1 MARNDE
7 DYDFFGDGQY
17 DDSRSSRRA
26 QNRRPSRRDAGRR
39 FAATKASSPTSIL
52 CRRLAVVSGLLAV
65 VVSAT
70 SAVHEIAPYAIS
82 FMTAVPGRYIALM
95 AAVLIGITLIL
106 VIAAVILMGFAL
118 SWLLLVDL
126 GTDPCTLLNQT
137 ISTRLGI
144 SIGNWQALFNTV
156 LLIFVIIFGGRN
168 LGFGTLANM
177 FLVGYSI
184 DFFSWIWAKVLPA
197 DLFTSMGVR
206 IAVLIPALILF
217 ILAASFY
224 MDVDMGTAPYDAVSF
239 IISTHLPNV
248 SFRVIR
254 IVYDFVVT
262 AIAVLLGGKLGI
274 VTVLMVITLGPVI
287 EWLGNIMKQHLNI
300 FDD

>member
-82 FMTAVPGRYIALM
+82 FMTAVPGRYIALT

-206 IAVLIPALILF
+206 IAVLIPALVLF

>member
-106 VIAAVILMGFAL
+106 VIAARVTMPRYATHGEVGAGGIIALVCAIVCLVIGVAVGVLFPEGLIQQSNDKAPVEDTAQMEQGIEQAAGACKEGWQGL
-118 SWLLLVDL
+118 DTGGLPGITTVQMC
-126 GTDPCTLLNQT
+126 TDPRVAFVSFESESSAAISRAPIESKISELLSQYADNEQTKGDWRLLNGKRWMVFGEASKMTALQQQWGGELET
-137 ISTRLGI
+137 ITAAADTADS
-144 SIGNWQALFNTV
+144 GNA
-156 LLIFVIIFGGRN
+156 
-168 LGFGTLANM
+168 
-177 FLVGYSI
+177 
-184 DFFSWIWAKVLPA
+184 
-197 DLFTSMGVR
+197 
-206 IAVLIPALILF
+206 
-217 ILAASFY
+217 
-224 MDVDMGTAPYDAVSF
+224 
-239 IISTHLPNV
+239 
-248 SFRVIR
+248 
-254 IVYDFVVT
+254 
-262 AIAVLLGGKLGI
+262 
-274 VTVLMVITLGPVI
+274 
-287 EWLGNIMKQHLNI
+287 
-300 FDD
+300 

>member
-106 VIAAVILMGFAL
+106 VIAARVTMPRYATHGGVGAGGIIALVCAIVCLVIGVA
-118 SWLLLVDL
+118 V
-126 GTDPCTLLNQT
+126 GV
-137 ISTRLGI
+137 
-144 SIGNWQALFNTV
+144 LFPEG
-156 LLIFVIIFGGRN
+156 LIQQSNDKAPVEDTAQMARAKKDGRG
-168 LGFGTLANM
+168 L
-177 FLVGYSI
+177 I
-184 DFFSWIWAKVLPA
+184 
-197 DLFTSMGVR
+197 R
-206 IAVLIPALILF
+206 AVCRASPPYRCALIREWPSYPLNRNRPQPS
-217 ILAASFY
+217 A
-224 MDVDMGTAPYDAVSF
+224 G
-239 IISTHLPNV
+239 HLSKARFPNC
-248 SFRVIR
+248 
-254 IVYDFVVT
+254 
-262 AIAVLLGGKLGI
+262 
-274 VTVLMVITLGPVI
+274 
-287 EWLGNIMKQHLNI
+287 
-300 FDD
+300 

>member
-26 QNRRPSRRDAGRR
+26 QNQRPSRRDAGRR

-106 VIAAVILMGFAL
+106 VIAARVTMPRYATHGGAGGIIALVCAIVCLVIGVAVGVLFPEGLIQQSNDKAPVEDTAQMEQGIEQAAGACKEGWQGL
-118 SWLLLVDL
+118 DTGGLPGITTVQMC
-126 GTDPCTLLNQT
+126 TDPRVAFVSFESESSAAISRAPIESKISELLSQYADNEQTKGDWRLLNGKRWMVFGEASKMTALQQQWGGELET
-137 ISTRLGI
+137 ITAAADTADS
-144 SIGNWQALFNTV
+144 GNA
-156 LLIFVIIFGGRN
+156 
-168 LGFGTLANM
+168 
-177 FLVGYSI
+177 
-184 DFFSWIWAKVLPA
+184 
-197 DLFTSMGVR
+197 
-206 IAVLIPALILF
+206 
-217 ILAASFY
+217 
-224 MDVDMGTAPYDAVSF
+224 
-239 IISTHLPNV
+239 
-248 SFRVIR
+248 
-254 IVYDFVVT
+254 
-262 AIAVLLGGKLGI
+262 
-274 VTVLMVITLGPVI
+274 
-287 EWLGNIMKQHLNI
+287 
-300 FDD
+300 

>member
-106 VIAAVILMGFAL
+106 VIAARVTMPRYATHGGVGAGGIIGLVCAIVCLVIGVAVGVLFPEGLIQQSNDKAPVEDTAQMEQGIEQAAGACKEGWQGL
-118 SWLLLVDL
+118 DTGGLPGITTVQMC
-126 GTDPCTLLNQT
+126 TDPRVAFVSFESESSAAISRAPIESKISELLSQYADNEQTKGDWRLLNGKRWMVFGEASKMTALQQQWGGELET
-137 ISTRLGI
+137 ITAAADTADS
-144 SIGNWQALFNTV
+144 GNA
-156 LLIFVIIFGGRN
+156 
-168 LGFGTLANM
+168 
-177 FLVGYSI
+177 
-184 DFFSWIWAKVLPA
+184 
-197 DLFTSMGVR
+197 
-206 IAVLIPALILF
+206 
-217 ILAASFY
+217 
-224 MDVDMGTAPYDAVSF
+224 
-239 IISTHLPNV
+239 
-248 SFRVIR
+248 
-254 IVYDFVVT
+254 
-262 AIAVLLGGKLGI
+262 
-274 VTVLMVITLGPVI
+274 
-287 EWLGNIMKQHLNI
+287 
-300 FDD
+300 

>member
-1 MARNDE
+1 MARKRMR

-106 VIAAVILMGFAL
+106 VIAARVTM
-118 SWLLLVDL
+118 L
-126 GTDPCTLLNQT
+126 GTPLT
-137 ISTRLGI
+137 GE
-144 SIGNWQALFNTV
+144 
-156 LLIFVIIFGGRN
+156 
-168 LGFGTLANM
+168 
-177 FLVGYSI
+177 
-184 DFFSWIWAKVLPA
+184 WA
-197 DLFTSMGVR
+197 R
-206 IAVLIPALILF
+206 
-217 ILAASFY
+217 AASSHWC
-224 MDVDMGTAPYDAVSF
+224 AP
-239 IISTHLPNV
+239 
-248 SFRVIR
+248 
-254 IVYDFVVT
+254 
-262 AIAVLLGGKLGI
+262 
-274 VTVLMVITLGPVI
+274 
-287 EWLGNIMKQHLNI
+287 
-300 FDD
+300 

>member
-106 VIAAVILMGFAL
+106 VIAARVTMPRYATYGGVGAGGIIALVCAIVCLVIGVAVGVLFPEGLIQQSNDKAPVEDTAQMEQGIEQAAGACKEGWQGL
-118 SWLLLVDL
+118 DTGGLPGITTVQMC
-126 GTDPCTLLNQT
+126 TDPRVAFVSFESESSAAISRAPIESKISELLSQYADNEQTKGDWRLLNGKRWMVFGEASKMTALQQQWGGELET
-137 ISTRLGI
+137 ITAAADTADS
-144 SIGNWQALFNTV
+144 GNA
-156 LLIFVIIFGGRN
+156 
-168 LGFGTLANM
+168 
-177 FLVGYSI
+177 
-184 DFFSWIWAKVLPA
+184 
-197 DLFTSMGVR
+197 
-206 IAVLIPALILF
+206 
-217 ILAASFY
+217 
-224 MDVDMGTAPYDAVSF
+224 
-239 IISTHLPNV
+239 
-248 SFRVIR
+248 
-254 IVYDFVVT
+254 
-262 AIAVLLGGKLGI
+262 
-274 VTVLMVITLGPVI
+274 
-287 EWLGNIMKQHLNI
+287 
-300 FDD
+300 

>member
-106 VIAAVILMGFAL
+106 VIAARVTMPRSATHGGVGAGGIIALVCAIVCLVIGVAVGVLFPEGLIQQSNDKAPVEDTAQMEQGIEQAAGACKEGWQGL
-118 SWLLLVDL
+118 DTGGLPGITTVQMC
-126 GTDPCTLLNQT
+126 TDPRVAFVSFESESSAAISRAPIESKISELLSQYADNEQTKGDWRLLNGKRWMVFGEASKMTALQQQWGGELET
-137 ISTRLGI
+137 ITAAADTADS
-144 SIGNWQALFNTV
+144 GNA
-156 LLIFVIIFGGRN
+156 
-168 LGFGTLANM
+168 
-177 FLVGYSI
+177 
-184 DFFSWIWAKVLPA
+184 
-197 DLFTSMGVR
+197 
-206 IAVLIPALILF
+206 
-217 ILAASFY
+217 
-224 MDVDMGTAPYDAVSF
+224 
-239 IISTHLPNV
+239 
-248 SFRVIR
+248 
-254 IVYDFVVT
+254 
-262 AIAVLLGGKLGI
+262 
-274 VTVLMVITLGPVI
+274 
-287 EWLGNIMKQHLNI
+287 
-300 FDD
+300 

>member
-106 VIAAVILMGFAL
+106 VIAARVTMPRYATHGGVGAGGIIATGVRH
-118 SWLLLVDL
+118 SLLGYRRGRGRIVPGRTDSAVERQGTVEDTAQMEQGIEQAAGACKEGWQGLDTGGLPGITTVQMC
-126 GTDPCTLLNQT
+126 TDPRVAFVSFESESSAAISRAPIESKISELLSQYADNEQTKGDWRLLNGKRWMVFGEASKMTALQQQWGGELET
-137 ISTRLGI
+137 ITAAADTADS
-144 SIGNWQALFNTV
+144 GNA
-156 LLIFVIIFGGRN
+156 
-168 LGFGTLANM
+168 
-177 FLVGYSI
+177 
-184 DFFSWIWAKVLPA
+184 
-197 DLFTSMGVR
+197 
-206 IAVLIPALILF
+206 
-217 ILAASFY
+217 
-224 MDVDMGTAPYDAVSF
+224 
-239 IISTHLPNV
+239 
-248 SFRVIR
+248 
-254 IVYDFVVT
+254 
-262 AIAVLLGGKLGI
+262 
-274 VTVLMVITLGPVI
+274 
-287 EWLGNIMKQHLNI
+287 
-300 FDD
+300 

>member
-82 FMTAVPGRYIALM
+82 FMTAVPGRYIALT

-106 VIAAVILMGFAL
+106 VIAARVTMPRYATHGGVGAGGIIALVCAIVCLVIGVAVGVLFPEGLIQQSNDKAPVEDTAQMEQGIEQAAGACKEGWQGL
-118 SWLLLVDL
+118 DTGGLPGITTVQMC
-126 GTDPCTLLNQT
+126 TDPRVAFVSFGSESSAAISRAPIESKISELLSQYADNEQTKGDWRLLNGKRWMVFGEGSKMTALQQQWGGELET
-137 ISTRLGI
+137 ITAATDTAAANS
-144 SIGNWQALFNTV
+144 GNA
-156 LLIFVIIFGGRN
+156 
-168 LGFGTLANM
+168 
-177 FLVGYSI
+177 
-184 DFFSWIWAKVLPA
+184 
-197 DLFTSMGVR
+197 
-206 IAVLIPALILF
+206 
-217 ILAASFY
+217 
-224 MDVDMGTAPYDAVSF
+224 
-239 IISTHLPNV
+239 
-248 SFRVIR
+248 
-254 IVYDFVVT
+254 
-262 AIAVLLGGKLGI
+262 
-274 VTVLMVITLGPVI
+274 
-287 EWLGNIMKQHLNI
+287 
-300 FDD
+300 

>member
-106 VIAAVILMGFAL
+106 VIAARVTMPRYATHGGVGAGGIIALACAIVCLVIGVAVGVLFPEGLIQQSNDKAPVEDTAQMEQGIEQAAGACKEGWQGL
-118 SWLLLVDL
+118 DTGGLPGITTVQMC
-126 GTDPCTLLNQT
+126 TDPRVAFVSFESESSAAISRAPIESKISELLSQYADNEQTKGDWRLLNGKRWMVFGEASKMTALQQQWGGELET
-137 ISTRLGI
+137 ITAAADTADS
-144 SIGNWQALFNTV
+144 GNA
-156 LLIFVIIFGGRN
+156 
-168 LGFGTLANM
+168 
-177 FLVGYSI
+177 
-184 DFFSWIWAKVLPA
+184 
-197 DLFTSMGVR
+197 
-206 IAVLIPALILF
+206 
-217 ILAASFY
+217 
-224 MDVDMGTAPYDAVSF
+224 
-239 IISTHLPNV
+239 
-248 SFRVIR
+248 
-254 IVYDFVVT
+254 
-262 AIAVLLGGKLGI
+262 
-274 VTVLMVITLGPVI
+274 
-287 EWLGNIMKQHLNI
+287 
-300 FDD
+300 

>member
-82 FMTAVPGRYIALM
+82 FMTAVPGRYIALT

-106 VIAAVILMGFAL
+106 VIAARVTMPRYATHGGVGADGIIALVCAIVCLVIGVAVGVLFPEGLIQQSNDKAPVEDTAQMEQGIEQAAGACKEGWQGL
-118 SWLLLVDL
+118 DTGGLPGITTVQMC
-126 GTDPCTLLNQT
+126 TDPRVAFVSFESESSAAISRAPIESKISELLSQYADNEQTKGDWRLLNGKRWMVFGEASKMTALQQQWGGELET
-137 ISTRLGI
+137 ITAAADTADS
-144 SIGNWQALFNTV
+144 GNA
-156 LLIFVIIFGGRN
+156 
-168 LGFGTLANM
+168 
-177 FLVGYSI
+177 
-184 DFFSWIWAKVLPA
+184 
-197 DLFTSMGVR
+197 
-206 IAVLIPALILF
+206 
-217 ILAASFY
+217 
-224 MDVDMGTAPYDAVSF
+224 
-239 IISTHLPNV
+239 
-248 SFRVIR
+248 
-254 IVYDFVVT
+254 
-262 AIAVLLGGKLGI
+262 
-274 VTVLMVITLGPVI
+274 
-287 EWLGNIMKQHLNI
+287 
-300 FDD
+300 

>member
-106 VIAAVILMGFAL
+106 VIAARVTMPRYATHGGVSAGGIIALVCAIVCLVIGVAVGVLFPEGLIQQSNDKAPVEDTAQMEQGIEQAAGACKEGWQGL
-118 SWLLLVDL
+118 DTGGLPGITTVQMC
-126 GTDPCTLLNQT
+126 TDPRVAFVSFESESSAAISRAPIESKISELLSQYADNEQTKGDWRLLNGKRWMVFGEASKMTALQQQWGGELET
-137 ISTRLGI
+137 ITAAADTADS
-144 SIGNWQALFNTV
+144 GNA
-156 LLIFVIIFGGRN
+156 
-168 LGFGTLANM
+168 
-177 FLVGYSI
+177 
-184 DFFSWIWAKVLPA
+184 
-197 DLFTSMGVR
+197 
-206 IAVLIPALILF
+206 
-217 ILAASFY
+217 
-224 MDVDMGTAPYDAVSF
+224 
-239 IISTHLPNV
+239 
-248 SFRVIR
+248 
-254 IVYDFVVT
+254 
-262 AIAVLLGGKLGI
+262 
-274 VTVLMVITLGPVI
+274 
-287 EWLGNIMKQHLNI
+287 
-300 FDD
+300 

>member
-106 VIAAVILMGFAL
+106 V
-118 SWLLLVDL
+118 
-126 GTDPCTLLNQT
+126 
-137 ISTRLGI
+137 
-144 SIGNWQALFNTV
+144 
-156 LLIFVIIFGGRN
+156 
-168 LGFGTLANM
+168 
-177 FLVGYSI
+177 
-184 DFFSWIWAKVLPA
+184 
-197 DLFTSMGVR
+197 
-206 IAVLIPALILF
+206 
-217 ILAASFY
+217 
-224 MDVDMGTAPYDAVSF
+224 
-239 IISTHLPNV
+239 
-248 SFRVIR
+248 
-254 IVYDFVVT
+254 
-262 AIAVLLGGKLGI
+262 
-274 VTVLMVITLGPVI
+274 
-287 EWLGNIMKQHLNI
+287 
-300 FDD
+300 

>member
-1 MARNDE
+1 M
-7 DYDFFGDGQY
+7 
-17 DDSRSSRRA
+17 
-26 QNRRPSRRDAGRR
+26 
-39 FAATKASSPTSIL
+39 K
-52 CRRLAVVSGLLAV
+52 
-65 VVSAT
+65 
-70 SAVHEIAPYAIS
+70 EIIQGFYQKKH
-82 FMTAVPGRYIALM
+82 FWTR
-95 AAVLIGITLIL
+95 LIL

-137 ISTRLGI
+137 IST
-144 SIGNWQALFNTV
+144 
-156 LLIFVIIFGGRN
+156 
-168 LGFGTLANM
+168 
-177 FLVGYSI
+177 
-184 DFFSWIWAKVLPA
+184 P
-197 DLFTSMGVR
+197 MGVR

>member
-82 FMTAVPGRYIALM
+82 FMTAVPGRYIALT

-106 VIAAVILMGFAL
+106 VIAARVTTPRDATHGGVGAGGIIALVCAIVCLVIGVAVGVLFPEGLIQQSNDKAPVEDTAQMEQGIEQAAGACKEGWQGL
-118 SWLLLVDL
+118 DTGGLPGITTVQMC
-126 GTDPCTLLNQT
+126 TDPRVAFVSFESESSAAISRAPIESKISELLSQYADNEQTKGDWRLLNGKRWMVFGEASKMTALQQQWGGELET
-137 ISTRLGI
+137 ITAAADTADS
-144 SIGNWQALFNTV
+144 GNA
-156 LLIFVIIFGGRN
+156 
-168 LGFGTLANM
+168 
-177 FLVGYSI
+177 
-184 DFFSWIWAKVLPA
+184 
-197 DLFTSMGVR
+197 
-206 IAVLIPALILF
+206 
-217 ILAASFY
+217 
-224 MDVDMGTAPYDAVSF
+224 
-239 IISTHLPNV
+239 
-248 SFRVIR
+248 
-254 IVYDFVVT
+254 
-262 AIAVLLGGKLGI
+262 
-274 VTVLMVITLGPVI
+274 
-287 EWLGNIMKQHLNI
+287 
-300 FDD
+300 

>member
-82 FMTAVPGRYIALM
+82 FMTAVPGRYIALT

-106 VIAAVILMGFAL
+106 VIAARVTMPRCATHGGVGAGGIIALVCAIVCLVIGVAVGVLFPEGLIQQSNDKAPVEDTAQMEQGIEQAAGACKEGWQGL
-118 SWLLLVDL
+118 DTGGLPGITTVQMC
-126 GTDPCTLLNQT
+126 TDPRVAFVSFESESSAAISRAPIESKISELLSQYADNEQTKGDWRLLNGKRWMVFGEASKMTALQQQWGGELET
-137 ISTRLGI
+137 ITAAADTADS
-144 SIGNWQALFNTV
+144 GNA
-156 LLIFVIIFGGRN
+156 
-168 LGFGTLANM
+168 
-177 FLVGYSI
+177 
-184 DFFSWIWAKVLPA
+184 
-197 DLFTSMGVR
+197 
-206 IAVLIPALILF
+206 
-217 ILAASFY
+217 
-224 MDVDMGTAPYDAVSF
+224 
-239 IISTHLPNV
+239 
-248 SFRVIR
+248 
-254 IVYDFVVT
+254 
-262 AIAVLLGGKLGI
+262 
-274 VTVLMVITLGPVI
+274 
-287 EWLGNIMKQHLNI
+287 
-300 FDD
+300 

>member
-65 VVSAT
+65 VVSAI

-106 VIAAVILMGFAL
+106 VIAARVTMPRYATHGGVGADGIIALVCAIVCLVIGVAVGVLFPEGLIQQSNDKAPVEDTAQMEQGIEQAAGACKEGWQGL
-118 SWLLLVDL
+118 DTGGLPGITTVQMC
-126 GTDPCTLLNQT
+126 TDPRVAFVSFESESSAAISRAPIESKISELLSQYADNEQTKGDWRLLNGKRWMVFGEASKMTALQQQWGGELET
-137 ISTRLGI
+137 ITAAADTADS
-144 SIGNWQALFNTV
+144 GNA
-156 LLIFVIIFGGRN
+156 
-168 LGFGTLANM
+168 
-177 FLVGYSI
+177 
-184 DFFSWIWAKVLPA
+184 
-197 DLFTSMGVR
+197 
-206 IAVLIPALILF
+206 
-217 ILAASFY
+217 
-224 MDVDMGTAPYDAVSF
+224 
-239 IISTHLPNV
+239 
-248 SFRVIR
+248 
-254 IVYDFVVT
+254 
-262 AIAVLLGGKLGI
+262 
-274 VTVLMVITLGPVI
+274 
-287 EWLGNIMKQHLNI
+287 
-300 FDD
+300 

>member
-106 VIAAVILMGFAL
+106 VIAARVTMPRYDTHGGVGAGGIIALVCAIVCLVIGVAMGVLFPEGLIQQSNDKAPVEDTAQMEQGIEQAAGACKEGWQGL
-118 SWLLLVDL
+118 DAGGLPGITTVQMC
-126 GTDPCTLLNQT
+126 TDPRVAFVSFESESSAAISRAPIESKISELLSQYADNEQTKGDWRLLNGKRWMVFGEGSKMTALQQQWGGELET
-137 ISTRLGI
+137 ITAATDTAAANS
-144 SIGNWQALFNTV
+144 GNA
-156 LLIFVIIFGGRN
+156 
-168 LGFGTLANM
+168 
-177 FLVGYSI
+177 
-184 DFFSWIWAKVLPA
+184 
-197 DLFTSMGVR
+197 
-206 IAVLIPALILF
+206 
-217 ILAASFY
+217 
-224 MDVDMGTAPYDAVSF
+224 
-239 IISTHLPNV
+239 
-248 SFRVIR
+248 
-254 IVYDFVVT
+254 
-262 AIAVLLGGKLGI
+262 
-274 VTVLMVITLGPVI
+274 
-287 EWLGNIMKQHLNI
+287 
-300 FDD
+300 

>member
-1 MARNDE
+1 MAHNDE

-106 VIAAVILMGFAL
+106 VIAARVTMPRYATHGGVGAGGIIALVCAIVCLVIGVAVGVLFPEGLIQQSNDKAPVEDTAQMEQGIEQAAGACKEGWQGL
-118 SWLLLVDL
+118 DTGGLPGITTVQMC
-126 GTDPCTLLNQT
+126 TDPRVASYPLN
-137 ISTRLGI
+137 
-144 SIGNWQALFNTV
+144 
-156 LLIFVIIFGGRN
+156 RN
-168 LGFGTLANM
+168 RPQPSAG
-177 FLVGYSI
+177 
-184 DFFSWIWAKVLPA
+184 
-197 DLFTSMGVR
+197 
-206 IAVLIPALILF
+206 
-217 ILAASFY
+217 
-224 MDVDMGTAPYDAVSF
+224 
-239 IISTHLPNV
+239 HLSKARFPNC
-248 SFRVIR
+248 
-254 IVYDFVVT
+254 
-262 AIAVLLGGKLGI
+262 
-274 VTVLMVITLGPVI
+274 
-287 EWLGNIMKQHLNI
+287 
-300 FDD
+300 

>member
-106 VIAAVILMGFAL
+106 VIAARVTMPRYATRGGVGAGGIIALVCAIVCLVIGVAVGVLFPEGLIQQSNDKAPVEDTAQMEQGIEQAAGACKEGWQGL
-118 SWLLLVDL
+118 DTGGLPGITTVQMC
-126 GTDPCTLLNQT
+126 TDPRVAFVSFESESSAAISRAPIESKISELLSQYADNEQTKGDWRLLNGKRWMVFGEASKMTALQQQWGGELET
-137 ISTRLGI
+137 ITAAADTADS
-144 SIGNWQALFNTV
+144 GNA
-156 LLIFVIIFGGRN
+156 
-168 LGFGTLANM
+168 
-177 FLVGYSI
+177 
-184 DFFSWIWAKVLPA
+184 
-197 DLFTSMGVR
+197 
-206 IAVLIPALILF
+206 
-217 ILAASFY
+217 
-224 MDVDMGTAPYDAVSF
+224 
-239 IISTHLPNV
+239 
-248 SFRVIR
+248 
-254 IVYDFVVT
+254 
-262 AIAVLLGGKLGI
+262 
-274 VTVLMVITLGPVI
+274 
-287 EWLGNIMKQHLNI
+287 
-300 FDD
+300 

>member
-106 VIAAVILMGFAL
+106 VIAARVTMPRYATHGGVGAGGIIALVCAIVCLVIGVAVGVLFPEGLIQQSNDKAPVEDTAQMC
-118 SWLLLVDL
+118 
-126 GTDPCTLLNQT
+126 TDPRVAFVSFESESSAAISRAPIESKISELLSQYADNEQTKGDWRLLNGKRWMVFGEASKMTALQQQWGGELET
-137 ISTRLGI
+137 ITAAADTADS
-144 SIGNWQALFNTV
+144 GNA
-156 LLIFVIIFGGRN
+156 
-168 LGFGTLANM
+168 
-177 FLVGYSI
+177 
-184 DFFSWIWAKVLPA
+184 
-197 DLFTSMGVR
+197 
-206 IAVLIPALILF
+206 
-217 ILAASFY
+217 
-224 MDVDMGTAPYDAVSF
+224 
-239 IISTHLPNV
+239 
-248 SFRVIR
+248 
-254 IVYDFVVT
+254 
-262 AIAVLLGGKLGI
+262 
-274 VTVLMVITLGPVI
+274 
-287 EWLGNIMKQHLNI
+287 
-300 FDD
+300 

>member
-106 VIAAVILMGFAL
+106 VIAARVTMPRYATHGGVGAGSIIALVCAIVCLVIGVAVGVLFPEGLIQQSNDKAPVEDTAQMEQGIEQAAGACKEGWQGL
-118 SWLLLVDL
+118 DTGGLPGITTVQMC
-126 GTDPCTLLNQT
+126 TDPRVAFVSFESESSAAISRAPIESKISELLSQYADNEQTKGDWRLLNGKRWMVFGEASKMTALQQQWGGELET
-137 ISTRLGI
+137 ITAAADTADS
-144 SIGNWQALFNTV
+144 GNA
-156 LLIFVIIFGGRN
+156 
-168 LGFGTLANM
+168 
-177 FLVGYSI
+177 
-184 DFFSWIWAKVLPA
+184 
-197 DLFTSMGVR
+197 
-206 IAVLIPALILF
+206 
-217 ILAASFY
+217 
-224 MDVDMGTAPYDAVSF
+224 
-239 IISTHLPNV
+239 
-248 SFRVIR
+248 
-254 IVYDFVVT
+254 
-262 AIAVLLGGKLGI
+262 
-274 VTVLMVITLGPVI
+274 
-287 EWLGNIMKQHLNI
+287 
-300 FDD
+300 

>member
-82 FMTAVPGRYIALM
+82 FMTAVPGRYIALT

-106 VIAAVILMGFAL
+106 VIAARVTMPRYATHEGVGAGGIIALVCAIVCLVIGVAVGVLFPEGLIQQSNDKAPVEDTAQMEQGIEQAAGACKEGWQGL
-118 SWLLLVDL
+118 DTGGLPGITTVQMC
-126 GTDPCTLLNQT
+126 TDPRVAFVSFESESSAAISRAPIESKISELLSQYADNEQTKGDWRLLNGKRWMVFGEASKMTALQQQWGGELET
-137 ISTRLGI
+137 ITAAADTADS
-144 SIGNWQALFNTV
+144 GNA
-156 LLIFVIIFGGRN
+156 
-168 LGFGTLANM
+168 
-177 FLVGYSI
+177 
-184 DFFSWIWAKVLPA
+184 
-197 DLFTSMGVR
+197 
-206 IAVLIPALILF
+206 
-217 ILAASFY
+217 
-224 MDVDMGTAPYDAVSF
+224 
-239 IISTHLPNV
+239 
-248 SFRVIR
+248 
-254 IVYDFVVT
+254 
-262 AIAVLLGGKLGI
+262 
-274 VTVLMVITLGPVI
+274 
-287 EWLGNIMKQHLNI
+287 
-300 FDD
+300 

>member
-106 VIAAVILMGFAL
+106 VIAARVTMPRYATHAGGIIALVCAIVCLVIGVAVGVLFPEGLIQQSNDKAPVEDTAQMEQGIEQAAGACKEGWQGL
-118 SWLLLVDL
+118 DTGGLPGITTVQMC
-126 GTDPCTLLNQT
+126 TDPRVAFVSFESESSAAISRAPIESKISELLSQYADNEQTKGDWRLLNGKRWMVFGEASKMTALQQQWGGELET
-137 ISTRLGI
+137 ITAAADTADS
-144 SIGNWQALFNTV
+144 GNA
-156 LLIFVIIFGGRN
+156 
-168 LGFGTLANM
+168 
-177 FLVGYSI
+177 
-184 DFFSWIWAKVLPA
+184 
-197 DLFTSMGVR
+197 
-206 IAVLIPALILF
+206 
-217 ILAASFY
+217 
-224 MDVDMGTAPYDAVSF
+224 
-239 IISTHLPNV
+239 
-248 SFRVIR
+248 
-254 IVYDFVVT
+254 
-262 AIAVLLGGKLGI
+262 
-274 VTVLMVITLGPVI
+274 
-287 EWLGNIMKQHLNI
+287 
-300 FDD
+300 